1 MPELP
6 EVETVRRSLD
16 VILNH
21 TITSPRALRPDIFS
35 PRSPSPDQLLLAAR
49 VTSSVRTGKR
59 LALIAD
65 DGRALDFH
73 LGMSGKLL
81 LLPHPYDTLPAH
93 THGTWTLLGQNPQKC
108 KTLAFVDP
116 RRFGLVRLH
125 PSTDALSASLSD
137 LGPDALTITPTRL
150 APRLARSH
158 RPLKASLLDQ
168 HLLAGLGNIYADESC
183 FTARLSPHRPSN
195 SLSPTDITTL
205 CDAIRST
212 LQTAID
218 LGGSTLKDR
227 TYVNA
232 QGASGSAQSRHAVY
246 ARADQPCKAC
256 SHPLLSS
263 LISART
269 TTWCP
274 HCQS

>member
-21 TITSPRALRPDIFS
+21 TITSARALRPDIFS
-35 PRSPSPDQLLLAAR
+35 PHSPSPDQLLLGAR
-49 VTSSVRTGKR
+49 ITSSMRTGKR

-65 DGRALDFH
+65 DGRAIDFH

-81 LLPHPYDTLPAH
+81 LYPDPYHPLPAH
-93 THGTWTLLGQNPQKC
+93 THGHWTLLGQKSRLC
-108 KTLAFVDP
+108 ITLAFVDP
-116 RRFGLVRLH
+116 RRFGHVRLH
-125 PSTDALSASLSD
+125 PSPRALKASWSS
-137 LGPDALTITPTRL
+137 LGPDALTITPDL
-150 APRLARSH
+150 LSPRLANTS
-158 RPLKASLLDQ
+158 RPLKAALLDQ
-168 HLLAGLGNIYADESC
+168 QLLAGLGNIYADESC
-183 FTARLSPHRPSN
+183 FQARLSPHRPAD
-195 SLSPTDITTL
+195 SLSPADLSRL
-205 CDAIRST
+205 CEAVRAV
-212 LQTAID
+212 LQAAID
-218 LGGSTLKDR
+218 LGGSTLKDK

-256 SHPLLSS
+256 SRPLLSS

-269 TTWCP
+269 TTWCG